1 MAARQRPADRGELRG
16 RDLLI
21 DLSRELRRARRDR
34 GLSLRAVALAAGISA
49 PTVYRIE
56 RGLSP
61 NVSLVALARLLAIV
75 GLELGAKAFPGGQPI
90 RDARHVEL
98 LGRLRARLHRSL
110 RWATEVPLPI
120 PGDQRAWDAL
130 ISGSGWLY
138 GVEAETAPTDS
149 QAMARR
155 IQLKQRDGKVDG
167 VLLLLP
173 RGAPSRRFVRGAGVS
188 FVEAYPVPAR
198 RCLELLN
205 VGADPGGSS
214 LIVL

>member
-1 MAARQRPADRGELRG
+1 MATRQRPADRGELRG

-21 DLSRELRRARRDR
+21 DLSRELRRARLDR
-34 GLSLRAVALAAGISA
+34 GLSLRGVADAAGTSA

-56 RGLSP
+56 RGLSR
-61 NVSLVALARLLAIV
+61 NVSLVMLARLLAIV
-75 GLELGAKAFPGGQPI
+75 GLELGARAFPGGQPI

-98 LGRLRARLHRSL
+98 LRRLRPRLHRSL

-120 PGDQRAWDAL
+120 PGDQRAWDVM
-130 ISGSGWLY
+130 ISGPRWRY

-149 QAMARR
+149 QALARR

-173 RGAPSRRFVRGAGVS
+173 RGASSRRFVRAAGVS
-188 FVEAYPVPAR
+188 FVEAYPFPAR
-198 RCLELLN
+198 RCFELLN
-205 VGADPGGSS
+205 LGADTGGNS
-214 LIVL
+214 LMVL

>member
-1 MAARQRPADRGELRG
+1 MATRQRPADRGELRG

-21 DLSRELRRARRDR
+21 DLSRELRRARLDR
-34 GLSLRAVALAAGISA
+34 GLSLRGVADAAGTSA

-61 NVSLVALARLLAIV
+61 NVFVMLARLLAIV

-98 LGRLRARLHRSL
+98 LGRLRARLHGSL

-120 PGDQRAWDAL
+120 PGDQRAWDAM
-130 ISGSGWLY
+130 ISGPRWHY
-138 GVEAETAPTDS
+138 GVEAETAPTNS
-149 QAMARR
+149 QTLARR
-155 IQLKQRDGKVDG
+155 IQLKQRDGKVNG

-173 RGAPSRRFVRGAGVS
+173 RGASSRRFVRAAGVS

-198 RCLELLN
+198 RCLERLH
-205 VGADPGGSS
+205 VGADPGGNS
-214 LIVL
+214 LMVL